1 MSIADGIL
9 IKGIGGFYYV
19 EAAGIVYEC
28 KAKGIHRKHGLS
40 PLAGDNVQITINSEG
55 YCSLD
60 KIYERRNSLVR
71 PPVANV
77 DKLFVLASTCEPV
90 PSTLVI
96 DKMTAI
102 AQSKGIECAIVFTKE
117 DLKQDD
123 GLAEI
128 YRKSGFETYTVSA
141 ASGQGL
147 NEIRGA
153 ISGNICVFCGNSG
166 VGKSTLLN
174 ALIPELKLE
183 TGKISEKLG
192 RGRHTTRSVE
202 LFKVGNGYVADTPGF
217 AAIDLTADEII
228 RKDEL
233 PFCFKEFLPYL
244 GTCKFSSCT
253 HIGDKGCEICRAIDA
268 GEIMQSRHDSY
279 VAMYNEVK
287 NLKDWELK
295 RF

>member
-1 MSIADGIL
+1 MRITDGVL

-19 EAAGIVYEC
+19 EAAGTIYEC
-28 KAKGIHRKHGLS
+28 KAKGIHRKKGMA
-40 PLAGDNVQITINSEG
+40 PLAGDNVQITVNDEG

-60 KIYERRNSLVR
+60 KIYERKNSLVR

-102 AQSKGIECAIVFTKE
+102 AQNKGIECAIVFTKE
-117 DLKQDD
+117 DLKSDD
-123 GLAEI
+123 GLAKV
-128 YRKSGFETYTVSA
+128 YRKSGFETYTVSSA
-141 ASGQGL
+141 TGQGL
-147 NEIRGA
+147 EEISKA
-153 ISGNICVFCGNSG
+153 INGNICVFSGNSG

-174 ALIPELKLE
+174 AIIPQLKLE
-183 TGKISEKLG
+183 TGEISEKLG
-192 RGRHTTRSVE
+192 RGRHTTRQVE
-202 LFKVGNGYVADTPGF
+202 LFKVGSGYVADTPGF

-228 RKDEL
+228 LKENL

-244 GTCKFSSCT
+244 GSCKFSSCA
-253 HIGDKGCEICRAIDA
+253 HVNDKGCEICAAIEN
-268 GEIMQSRHDSY
+268 GEIMKSRHDSY

-287 NLKDWELK
+287 NIKDWELK
-295 RF
+295 